1 MQKDSIF
8 TKRNLTPYLFL
19 LPALFVL
26 GLSVFWPAL
35 QAFYLSFTK
44 YEYDLTQTPQWV
56 GLANFQRLGTDPV
69 FWKTLGNT
77 LLYLVGVV
85 PILVVIPLG
94 LALLVNQKLRGI
106 SWFRASFYTPVV
118 ISMVVAGIAWRW
130 LYAETGLFNQMLKQ
144 LGLEAGIPWL
154 TSPDWAIFSVMVVTV
169 WKGLGYY
176 MVIYLAGLQSI
187 PAELYEAAAIDGS
200 DGYMKHWD
208 ITVPLMQPYLVLV
221 AVISAISATKVF
233 EEVYIMTQGGP
244 RNSSKTVVYYLYEQA
259 FSELEISYACTIGLV
274 LFLGILGLSILNLK
288 LSQGRD
294 AFTSSR

>member
-1 MQKDSIF
+1 MQKDSIL
-8 TKRNLTPYLFL
+8 TKRHLTPYLFL
-19 LPALFVL
+19 LPALVVL

-35 QAFYLSFTK
+35 QAFYLSFTQ

-56 GLANFQRLGTDPV
+56 GLANFQRLWADPL
-69 FWKTLGNT
+69 FWRTLGNT
-77 LLYLVGVV
+77 LLYLIGVV
-85 PILVVIPLG
+85 PILVVVPLG

-130 LYAETGLFNQMLKQ
+130 LYAENGLFNQLLKQ
-144 LGLEAGIPWL
+144 LGLETGIPWL
-154 TSPDWAIFSVMVVTV
+154 TSPNWAIFSVMAVTV

-200 DGYMKHWD
+200 DGYLKHWD
-208 ITVPLMQPYLVLV
+208 ITVPLMRPYLVLV
-221 AVISAISATKVF
+221 AVISAISGTKVF

-259 FSELEISYACTIGLV
+259 FSDLEISYACTIGLV
-274 LFLGILGLSILNLK
+274 LFLIILGLSILNLR
-288 LSQGRD
+288 LSQGGMGGAAR
-294 AFTSSR
+294 

>member
-8 TKRNLTPYLFL
+8 TKQLLTPYLFL
-19 LPALFVL
+19 LPALVVL

-44 YEYDLTQTPQWV
+44 YEYDLTQIPQWV
-56 GLANFQRLGTDPV
+56 GLANFQRLWADPV

-77 LLYLVGVV
+77 LLYLIGVV
-85 PILVVIPLG
+85 PILVVLPLG

-106 SWFRASFYTPVV
+106 SWFRAFFYTPVV

-130 LYAETGLFNQMLKQ
+130 LYAENGLLNQLLEQ
-144 LGLEAGIPWL
+144 LGLEMGIPWL
-154 TSPDWAIFSVMVVTV
+154 TSPDWAIFSVMAVTV

-200 DGYMKHWD
+200 DGYKKHWD
-208 ITVPLMQPYLVLV
+208 ITVPLMRPYLVLV

-259 FSELEISYACTIGLV
+259 FSDLEISYACTIGLV
-274 LFLGILGLSILNLK
+274 LFLVILALSVLNLK
-288 LSQGRD
+288 LSQGRVNG
-294 AFTSSR
+294 AVR

>member
-94 LALLVNQKLRGI
+94 LALLVNQKL
-106 SWFRASFYTPVV
+106 
-118 ISMVVAGIAWRW
+118 
-130 LYAETGLFNQMLKQ
+130 
-144 LGLEAGIPWL
+144 
-154 TSPDWAIFSVMVVTV
+154 
-169 WKGLGYY
+169 
-176 MVIYLAGLQSI
+176 
-187 PAELYEAAAIDGS
+187 
-200 DGYMKHWD
+200 
-208 ITVPLMQPYLVLV
+208 
-221 AVISAISATKVF
+221 
-233 EEVYIMTQGGP
+233 
-244 RNSSKTVVYYLYEQA
+244 
-259 FSELEISYACTIGLV
+259 
-274 LFLGILGLSILNLK
+274 
-288 LSQGRD
+288 
-294 AFTSSR
+294 